1 MQRRLDYKTG
11 KMSVAGGGFLPSGGR
26 TYLVPSRKNQIYPPV
41 PCCLSMAFPF
51 PGFPQHC
58 AFAHT
63 PSASYFLLLRL
74 TRRQVDMTAV
84 CVQLAP
90 CIGLTLSV
98 WVFPCG
104 LLEDRDITGLASRGL
119 GLQPYSSAHRSWST
133 REVSVPLEPYL
144 CFLHW
149 RAWPDTRLAILPS
162 LLELNHLALA
172 VQMDRKQARVLGIK
186 FCSWPWLWQGHGYQP
201 SKRFS

>member
-1 MQRRLDYKTG
+1 MRTVQKPPCSGIPSSLPSTPHPRAPGDCFLAHANPTEGRTLVQRRLDYRAG
-11 KMSVAGGGFLPSGGR
+11 RMSVAGGGFLPRGGR
-26 TYLVPSRKNQIYPPV
+26 TYLVPSRKNQIDPPV
-41 PCCLSMAFPF
+41 PCCPSMASPF

-58 AFAHT
+58 ASAHT

-74 TRRQVDMTAV
+74 TRRQDDMTAV

-119 GLQPYSSAHRSWST
+119 GLQPYSAAHRSWST
-133 REVSVPLEPYL
+133 REVSVPSGPYL

-149 RAWPDTRLAILPS
+149 
-162 LLELNHLALA
+162 
-172 VQMDRKQARVLGIK
+172 
-186 FCSWPWLWQGHGYQP
+186 
-201 SKRFS
+201 